1 MIKIENL
8 TYYYP
13 NTDKPALEDINL
25 EIKDGEFV
33 LIVGQSGCGKST
45 LIKCFNG
52 LIPKVTGGVLKGN
65 ISINGKNVA
74 DYKVHQLALEVG
86 MVFQNPDTQLFAITV
101 EEDIAFGPENIGLSK
116 DEIIKRVNNS
126 LQTVRMEDYRNKY
139 IFSLSGGQKQRV
151 AVAGSLAMEPN
162 ILVFD
167 EPTSDLDPIG
177 TREVLETIKKLN
189 KEKDIT
195 IILIEH
201 KLNEVA
207 NLVDRV
213 IVMDNGKIFAEGTAA
228 EIFNER
234 FYEVKKIG
242 IKPPQITEISMILQ
256 KLGHNI
262 KNKLSFEEV
271 YNKLYGIFKSGYSIV
286 DCGMQNAELIRNP
299 KSRATRDNN
308 SKIVIKDLEYI
319 HEDGTVALKGIN
331 LVLNKGE
338 FVAIIGKNGA
348 GKSTLASLLIGLLK
362 PTHGKILIDGI
373 DTKNKK
379 VADL

>member
-13 NTDKPALEDINL
+13 NTDKPALKDINL
-25 EIKDGEFV
+25 EINDGEFV
-33 LIVGQSGCGKST
+33 LLVGPSGCGKST

-126 LQTVRMEDYRNKY
+126 LQTVRMEDYRYKY

-201 KLNEVA
+201 KIDEVA
-207 NLVDRV
+207 DLVDRV
-213 IVMDNGKIFAEGTAA
+213 VVMANGKIFAEGTAA
-228 EIFNER
+228 EIFNEM

-242 IKPPQITEISMILQ
+242 IKPPQVTEISMILQ

-271 YNKLYGIFKSGYSIV
+271 YNNLYGIFKSGYSIA
-286 DCGMQNAELIRNP
+286 DRNPKSEIRNP
-299 KSRATRDNN
+299 KSRA
-308 SKIVIKDLEYI
+308 
-319 HEDGTVALKGIN
+319 
-331 LVLNKGE
+331 
-338 FVAIIGKNGA
+338 
-348 GKSTLASLLIGLLK
+348 
-362 PTHGKILIDGI
+362 
-373 DTKNKK
+373 
-379 VADL
+379 